1 MGIISGHP
9 GLQEAG
15 YQYMEDLL
23 KLDACRPLT
32 QSSLPEE
39 MKEIIAPLRWREW
52 DHSLW
57 NHQDQRFR
65 KYIVDGIR
73 HGFRVGFNY
82 ELASSVRSSSHN
94 MVSASEHPEVIQ
106 GYLAEECSE
115 GRVLGLLSPTQVP
128 SAHISSFG
136 VIPKGTSVKW
146 RLIVD
151 MSAPEGRS
159 VNDGV
164 SEHWTFLKYVGV
176 KDAAHIITFYVRGAL
191 LAKVD
196 VKSAYRNIP
205 VLMGMLWGENLF
217 IDTALLFGLRS
228 APKTF
233 SAVADAVEWVARQ
246 EGVKNIIHYLDD
258 FLIVAAPDTDEGSAT
273 LKTVLGIFDRLG
285 LPVAANNLP
294 RVLGVRT
301 RLRGP
306 RNPSTPTEAD

>member
-9 GLQEAG
+9 GVLQEAG

-39 MKEIIAPLRWREW
+39 MKEIITPLRWREW
-52 DHSLW
+52 DHSLR

-73 HGFRVGFNY
+73 HWFRVGFNY
-82 ELASSVRSSSHN
+82 EPALSVSSSSHN
-94 MVSASEHPEVIQ
+94 MVSASEHPEIIQ

-115 GRVLGLLSPTQVP
+115 ARVLGPLSPTQVP

-136 VIPKGTSVKW
+136 VIPKGTSV
-146 RLIVD
+146 D

-164 SEHWTFLKYVGV
+164 SEHWTSLKYVGV
-176 KDAAHIITFYVRGAL
+176 KDAAHIITSYGRGAL

-196 VKSAYRNIP
+196 VKSSYRNIP
-205 VLMGMLWGENLF
+205 VHPDDRWLMGMLSGENLF
-217 IDTALLFGLRS
+217 IDTALPFGLRS

-233 SAVADAVEWVARQ
+233 SAVADAVEWVSRQ
-246 EGVKNIIHYLDD
+246 EGVKDIIHYLDD

-273 LKTVLGIFDRLG
+273 LKTDIRSSRPPGGR
-285 LPVAANNLP
+285 
-294 RVLGVRT
+294 
-301 RLRGP
+301 
-306 RNPSTPTEAD
+306 E